1 MVERHRDQR
10 AQNSRRLSWRSVYG
24 GGNSKDK
31 EKDQPA
37 SALVSPQEG
46 VELVSYATHSLSS
59 SAASLPSTSPQQPSN
74 VPMSRTNSVSENSS
88 PATSRPTT
96 PLFSRW
102 SPSSVLTKHQAD
114 SNGLERS
121 ISRADST
128 KAEVAASPSRS
139 SGSFGRMSF
148 SSVMGGLSSLTTRTS
163 TDDGRGRS
171 HSKAKG
177 ENGQRARSSSN
188 ASRAGH
194 EVPTSSLRSRS
205 TSPFH
210 FRRSR
215 ARDPSPAVSALAQS
229 DAESDTES
237 TRGRP
242 RSAYISDDESQGDAI
257 RRKEW
262 PDNDQFDPV
271 TEANTEKN
279 ALVAAEVTDP
289 DPLEISDPLGEG
301 VNVVVPPEPYF
312 PTTLNQ
318 TSPRGPRRRKS
329 TRPEPLPLVTG
340 RPVFQRDRCTI
351 TLTQGDPSRALSNS
365 GRRPRRYVIASDLS
379 DESRYAVEWGIGTVL
394 RDGDEIKPTVDPPSA
409 AAGERA
415 TKLRCQQEAWHAKN
429 ARHMIL
435 VSLGLADIVD
445 YMEPLMLIVGSRGVN
460 QLKGIL
466 LGSTSHYLIQK
477 CSVPVMVARRRLKR
491 PPRRSAH
498 LAKHRARVS
507 LAEAAGIERVTQRV
521 DEEVANMRDQIE
533 RSEDRESERM
543 RVQEEDREGEN
554 DGEEGE
560 PDAEVEGSAHGPAR
574 SPSMV
579 SSTIGGGAVF
589 VQSLFLYLGCWALLF
604 ELVNIY
610 RSASD
615 AHATCRVV
623 LTEP

>member
-10 AQNSRRLSWRSVYG
+10 AHNSRRLSWRS
-24 GGNSKDK
+24 DK

-37 SALVSPQEG
+37 SALASPQEG

-59 SAASLPSTSPQQPSN
+59 SAASLPSSTSPQQPSN
-74 VPMSRTNSVSENSS
+74 APMSRTNSISENSS

-102 SPSSVLTKHQAD
+102 SPSNVLTKQQAD
-114 SNGLERS
+114 SNGLDRS

-148 SSVMGGLSSLTTRTS
+148 SSVMGGLSSLTLTRTS
-163 TDDGRGRS
+163 TDD
-171 HSKAKG
+171 AKG

-194 EVPTSSLRSRS
+194 DVPASSFRSRS

-215 ARDPSPAVSALAQS
+215 ARDPSPAVGALAQS
-229 DAESDTES
+229 DADAS
-237 TRGRP
+237 
-242 RSAYISDDESQGDAI
+242 YISDDDDSEE
-257 RRKEW
+257 EW
-262 PDNDQFDPV
+262 PDNDQFDP
-271 TEANTEKN
+271 KN
-279 ALVAAEVTDP
+279 ALVAA
-289 DPLEISDPLGEG
+289 EISDPLGEG
-301 VNVVVPPEPYF
+301 VN
-312 PTTLNQ
+312 NHC
-318 TSPRGPRRRKS
+318 
-329 TRPEPLPLVTG
+329 PLVTG

-351 TLTQGDPSRALSNS
+351 TLTQGNPSRALSIS

-394 RDGDEIKPTVDPPSA
+394 RDGDEILIVTVSENDSKGKYVSSRIKPTVDPPSA

-415 TKLRCQQEAWHAKN
+415 TKLRSQQERQGLAYILCRQATSVLQRTRLNVSISCEAWHAKN

-435 VSLGLADIVD
+435 DVVD

-533 RSEDRESERM
+533 RSEDPESERM

-554 DGEEGE
+554 DGEGE

-574 SPSMV
+574 SSSMM
-579 SSTIGGGAVF
+579 SS
-589 VQSLFLYLGCWALLF
+589 
-604 ELVNIY
+604 
-610 RSASD
+610 
-615 AHATCRVV
+615 
-623 LTEP
+623 